1 MSVFGH
7 SSTTGPAG
15 GTGTRRVVS
24 LLITGGLEAIGLMG
38 LSPRKAV
45 IIMATLA
52 AALTSGP
59 SAYAQN
65 QPGANDARPDE
76 PPPVP
81 IAAAVRRD
89 GDIHLDGRPDEPAW
103 SSATPITRFVQR
115 EPVENAPA
123 EQPTE
128 VRVLFDDGAIYVSA
142 VMHDWQPDRI
152 GDQLVRR
159 DEHGQYD
166 YFEFSVDPNSDR
178 RTAYRFR
185 VSAANVQRDV
195 YIYDDVREDDAWN
208 AVWSS
213 AVHRDSTGWSAEIRI
228 PLSQLKYNASDS
240 TQTWGVNF
248 SRRRL
253 ASNEVTFFA
262 LESRVRHGK
271 VSVFGQLQGIRVP
284 RSPRRIEVRPYALTS
299 VFTAPSDPGNP
310 FFDGSDFQNRAGLDF
325 RLGVGAGYTLDGTV
339 NPDFGQVEVDPAVIN
354 LTQFETFFP
363 ERRPFFVEDAQIFNF
378 TLSGGRSNQLF
389 YSRRIGRAPQGA
401 VPDEAQF
408 EKVPA
413 ETTILGAAKFT
424 GRSTGGLSLGALG
437 AVTSQEVGLAYIDST
452 GAIERHSVE
461 PSSQFA
467 VLRAQQDFRAGATTA
482 GMIFTGMNRSL
493 PTSGIFNFLTS
504 NAYSL
509 GVDFEHNWGG
519 SGSRNWAL
527 WGYFAG
533 THIKGSTTALIDVQE
548 APNHYFQRPDAP
560 NLSVDSTATSLTGVN
575 WRLQFE
581 RRSARH
587 WTGAVWL
594 GQISPGFEANDMGF
608 VPTGERLDAG
618 ARLTYREISP
628 GSVFRNYS
636 LSFFTFQNWR
646 HEALENPFSLN
657 SWRHARKG
665 GQFNLRNRFELL
677 NYWELE
683 ANAEYRPAV
692 LSDVLTRG
700 GPLMIRPGAWEVQV
714 GFQTDRRKPISI
726 EPNFQ
731 YENLIDYGNRWA
743 VGLGFQIRPAPNWE
757 LMLQPRYDTG
767 LDPAQYVSTAGDVGF
782 DPTYGS
788 RYFFSDIRRE
798 QFSLETRLNVAVS
811 PALTLQLYA
820 QPLISSGNYVT
831 TKQLLAAESFDFDV
845 FEEGEA
851 ISNGDEVSCV
861 SGRTCVADGERF
873 IDWDGDG
880 TTDWSFSDQNFR
892 IQSLRVNAVLR
903 WEYRP
908 GSTVFLVWQQNRRAR
923 YDESGFDLANG
934 FNAIGAIPAENV
946 FILKV
951 NYWLGL

>member
-1 MSVFGH
+1 MGSK
-7 SSTTGPAG
+7 SKKA
-15 GTGTRRVVS
+15 
-24 LLITGGLEAIGLMG
+24 LIALAFL
-38 LSPRKAV
+38 AV
-45 IIMATLA
+45 
-52 AALTSGP
+52 ALPGGP

-65 QPGANDARPDE
+65 QSNGDDAHAEE
-76 PPPVP
+76 PPTLPV
-81 IAAAVRRD
+81 AAAARRE

-103 SSATPITRFVQR
+103 QDAVAITRFVQR

-128 VRVLFDDGAIYVSA
+128 VRVLFDDGALYVSA
-142 VMHDWQPDRI
+142 VMHDSQADRI

-213 AVHRDSTGWSAEIRI
+213 SVHRDSTGWSTEIRI

-240 TQTWGVNF
+240 TQTWGVNV

-262 LESRVRHGK
+262 LESRVQHGK
-271 VSVFGQLQGIRVP
+271 VSVFGQLQGLQIP
-284 RSPRRIEVRPYALTS
+284 RSPRRIEFRPYALTS
-299 VFTAPSDPGNP
+299 IYTAPADAGNP
-310 FFDGSDFQNRAGLDF
+310 FFDGSDFQHRAGLDF

-408 EKVPA
+408 EKVPS

-424 GRSTGGLSLGALG
+424 GRSTGGLSLGAMG
-437 AVTSQEVGLAYIDST
+437 AVTSQEVGLAYVDST

-461 PSSQFA
+461 PSSQFG
-467 VLRAQQDFRAGATTA
+467 VFRAQQDFRGGATTA

-504 NAYSL
+504 NAFSL

-519 SGSRNWAL
+519 SGSRDWAL

-533 THIKGSTTALIDVQE
+533 THIKGSQTALIDVQE
-548 APNHYFQRPDAP
+548 ASNHYFQRPDAVG
-560 NLSVDSTATSLTGVN
+560 LSVDSTATSLTGLN

-587 WTGAVWL
+587 WTGALWL
-594 GQISPGFEANDMGF
+594 GQITPGFEANDMGF

-636 LSFFTFQNWR
+636 LTFFMFQNWR
-646 HEALENPFSLN
+646 HEALKDPLSFNA
-657 SWRHARKG
+657 WKHARKG

-683 ANAEYRPAV
+683 LNAEYRP
-692 LSDVLTRG
+692 DVLNDVWTRG
-700 GPLMIRPGAWEVQV
+700 GPLMVRPGAVEVQV
-714 GFQTDRRKPISI
+714 GVETDRRKPISL

-731 YENLIDYGNRWA
+731 YEQLLDYGNRWS

-757 LMLQPRYDTG
+757 LMLQPRYNTG
-767 LDPAQYVSTAGDVGF
+767 LEPAQYVSTTDNVGF

-788 RYFFSDIRRE
+788 RYFFSDMRRE

-811 PALTLQLYA
+811 PSLTLQLYA

-831 TKQLLAAESFDFDV
+831 TKQLLASESFDFDV

-851 ISNGDEVSCV
+851 VDTGDGVTCV
-861 SGRTCVADGERF
+861 GGRTCVEDGERF
-873 IDWDGDG
+873 VDWDGDG
-880 TTDWSFSDQNFR
+880 TTDWSFSDQNFH

-923 YDESGFDLANG
+923 YDTSGFDLANG

>member
-1 MSVFGH
+1 M
-7 SSTTGPAG
+7 A
-15 GTGTRRVVS
+15 
-24 LLITGGLEAIGLMG
+24 LMG
-38 LSPRKAV
+38 PISRKAT
-45 IIMATLA
+45 ATLA
-52 AALTSGP
+52 FLGLALTSAP
-59 SAYAQN
+59 PAYAQN
-65 QPGANDARPDE
+65 QPNGGDTYAEE
-76 PPPVP
+76 PPPTPV
-81 IAAAVRRD
+81 AAAARRD

-103 SSATPITRFVQR
+103 ERATPVTRFVQR

-128 VRVLFDDGAIYVSA
+128 VRVLFDDGALYVSA

-159 DEHGQYD
+159 DEGGQYD

-213 AVHRDSTGWSAEIRI
+213 AVHRDSTGWSTELRI

-253 ASNEVTFFA
+253 AANEVTYFA

-271 VSVFGQLQGIRVP
+271 VSVFGQLQGLRIP
-284 RSPRRIEVRPYALTS
+284 RSPQRIEVRPYALTS
-299 VFTAPSDPGNP
+299 VFTAPAENGNP
-310 FFDGSDFQNRAGLDF
+310 FFDGSEFQNRAGLDF

-424 GRSTGGLSLGALG
+424 GRSTSGLSLGALG
-437 AVTSQEVGLAYIDST
+437 AVTSQEIGLAYIDST

-467 VLRAQQDFRAGATTA
+467 VLRGQQDFRGGATTA
-482 GMIFTGMNRSL
+482 GLIFTGMNRSL
-493 PTSGIFNFLTS
+493 PTRGVFDFLTS
-504 NAYSL
+504 NAYSF

-519 SGSRNWAL
+519 AATRDWVL

-533 THIKGSTTALIDVQE
+533 THVRGSPTALVRIQE

-560 NLSVDSTATSLTGVN
+560 NLAVDSTATSLSGLN

-628 GSVFRNYS
+628 GRIFRNYS
-636 LSFFTFQNWR
+636 LMFFAFQNWR
-646 HEALENPFSLN
+646 HEALENPFSLD
-657 SWRHARKG
+657 SWKHARKG
-665 GQFNLRNRFELL
+665 GQFTLRNRFELL

-683 ANAEYRPAV
+683 FNAEYRPEV
-692 LSDVLTRG
+692 LSDVWTRG
-700 GPLMIRPGAWEVQV
+700 GPLMVRPGAVEFEVGV
-714 GFQTDRRKPISI
+714 ETDRRKPLAV
-726 EPNFQ
+726 EPNLR
-731 YENLIDYGNRWA
+731 YEQLLDYGNRWSA
-743 VGLGFQIRPAPNWE
+743 GLGFQIRPAPSWE
-757 LMLQPRYDTG
+757 LMLQPRFSTE
-767 LDPAQYVSTAGDVGF
+767 LEPAQYVSTTDNVGF
-782 DPTYGS
+782 VPTYGS
-788 RYFFSDIRRE
+788 RYFFSDLRRQ
-798 QFSLETRLNVAVS
+798 QFSLETRLNVAFS
-811 PALTLQLYA
+811 PALTLQFYA
-820 QPLISSGNYVT
+820 QPLISSGNYIT
-831 TKQLLAAESFDFDV
+831 TKQLLAAETFDFEV

-851 ISNGDEVSCV
+851 IRNGDEVSCIG
-861 SGRTCVADGERF
+861 GRTCVEDGERYV
-873 IDWDGDG
+873 DWDADG

-908 GSTVFLVWQQNRRAR
+908 GSTVFLVWQQNRRAS
-923 YDESGFDLANG
+923 YDTAGFDLAEG